1 MDSQSLSFFQ
11 KTLIKAYYYLIIVD
25 GMVDPKE
32 LSFGSHMIETEGIDR
47 ENFEIL
53 LDTLNDESP
62 EKVKSSLIEDIQ
74 QLSKDEQVKI
84 VAYMSNL
91 ADADGIT
98 DVSEKDII
106 HDLYHELHLD
116 FKEITKARQYLKTN

>member
-1 MDSQSLSFFQ
+1 MDSQSLSPFQ

-32 LSFGSHMIETEGIDR
+32 LSFGSQMIETEGIDR
-47 ENFEIL
+47 GNFEDM
-53 LDTLNDESP
+53 LDTLNDEPS
-62 EKVKSSLIEDIQ
+62 EDVKASLIHDIQ
-74 QLSKDEQVKI
+74 QLSKSEQVKI

-98 DVSEKDII
+98 DVAEKDII

-116 FKEITKARQYLKTN
+116 FKEITNARQYLKTK